1 MPTGIAPALAKA
13 RGRRDAHDVTID
25 WLPDRGIRR
34 AILALGAAGLT
45 VIATGALL
53 EALWLLG
60 LGVWAVIAAMMIE
73 LVYRP

>member
-1 MPTGIAPALAKA
+1 M
-13 RGRRDAHDVTID
+13 TIE

-34 AILALGAAGLT
+34 VILALGAAGLT
-45 VIATGALL
+45 VIVAGALL

-60 LGVWAVIAAMMIE
+60 IGVWAVITAMMIE

>member
-1 MPTGIAPALAKA
+1 M
-13 RGRRDAHDVTID
+13 TIN

-34 AILALGAAGLT
+34 AILATGAAGVT
-45 VIATGALL
+45 VIATGAVL

-60 LGVWAVIAAMMIE
+60 IGVWAVITAMMIE

>member
-1 MPTGIAPALAKA
+1 MTS
-13 RGRRDAHDVTID
+13 D

-34 AILALGAAGLT
+34 TVLALGAAGLT
-45 VIATGALL
+45 VIATGAVL

-60 LGVWAVIAAMMIE
+60 IGVWVVMAAMGIE